1 MFEFIRKNEI
11 FHFRTTTFFL
21 RGLVPTVPLMV
32 SVVSFLALGASCGT
46 LASRHPWFGGVWVAV
61 LFVLSGMCV
70 FLSSQ
75 VLRVKN
81 HGVTARRV
89 AWWVLLIGNSFAM
102 CGWAWCSARL
112 FARDDFAWS
121 LAESLQPVV
130 VQGTVVAA
138 PEKMRNAKG
147 FLDAGSSRETSV
159 WVLNLSAAR
168 DLHRWVPVSGLSLIH
183 I

>member
-11 FHFRTTTFFL
+11 FRFRTTTFFL

-46 LASRHPWFGGVWVAV
+46 LASRYPWFGGLWVAAI
-61 LFVLSGMCV
+61 FVLSGMCI

-75 VLRVKN
+75 VLRVKK

-89 AWWVLLIGNSFAM
+89 AWWVLLIGNS
-102 CGWAWCSARL
+102 
-112 FARDDFAWS
+112 
-121 LAESLQPVV
+121 
-130 VQGTVVAA
+130 
-138 PEKMRNAKG
+138 
-147 FLDAGSSRETSV
+147 
-159 WVLNLSAAR
+159 
-168 DLHRWVPVSGLSLIH
+168 LSLIH